1 MTRMNRSTVKRLLG
15 PITAAAAAAVLF
27 GCGSSTP
34 TDTTTDTTATPPVT
48 SATTTPP
55 PANTSSL
62 PADPTNEK
70 RPEATYEL
78 PTSFPGAE
86 PVHVAYNPFVLGA
99 GSATGLTQ

>member
-1 MTRMNRSTVKRLLG
+1 MTFTTRSTAKRLMG
-15 PITAAAAAAVLF
+15 PLTAAAAAAALF

-34 TDTTTDTTATPPVT
+34 ADTTTDTTATPPVT
-48 SATTTPP
+48 TAVTPTP

-62 PADPTNEK
+62 PADPTKEK

-99 GSATGLTQ
+99 RSATTLTQ